1 MPQDNKTTCLRNLIN
16 SKEFLLLP
24 GCFNP
29 LSARLVEQAGF
40 PAAYITGAGVASNLL
55 GYPDIGLTSYAE
67 VLSAARCITQVTDIP
82 IICDTDTGFG
92 NAVNVIRTVREFEAA
107 GIAGIQLEDQQH
119 PKKCGHTEGK
129 LLVSKEEM
137 VQKVKAA
144 VDTRKDENFVL
155 VIRTD
160 AIAVNGIDDA
170 LDRANAYAEAG
181 ADVIFVEAPQN
192 IEQMRRVTS
201 TIKTPLLANMVEGG
215 GKTPILPSSEL
226 ASLGYT
232 LAIYPTALWMAS
244 IKAMQE
250 VLGVLKATGT
260 SLAYAEH
267 MVSFQEMFEIV
278 GRSAYAE
285 LEKKY
290 ATKC

>member
-1 MPQDNKTTCLRNLIN
+1 MPVSTKTSRLRKLIN
-16 SKEFLLLP
+16 GKEFLLLP
-24 GCFNP
+24 GCFNA

-55 GYPDIGLTSYAE
+55 GYPDIGLASYAE
-67 VLSAARCITQVTDIP
+67 VLQTARNITQVTDIP

-107 GIAGIQLEDQQH
+107 GIAGIQLEDQFM

-129 LLVSKEEM
+129 LLVSKQEM

-144 VDTRKDENFVL
+144 ADTRKDDDFML

-160 AIAVNGIDDA
+160 AIAVNGIEDA
-170 LDRANAYAEAG
+170 LDRAAAYAEAG
-181 ADVIFVEAPQN
+181 ADIIFVEAPNN
-192 IEQMRRVTS
+192 IEEMKRITS
-201 TIKTPLLANMVEGG
+201 TIKAPLLANMVEGG
-215 GKTPILPSSEL
+215 GKTPILPASEL
-226 ASLGYT
+226 QALGYT
-232 LAIYPTALWMAS
+232 LAIYPTALWMSS

-250 VLGVLKATGT
+250 VLQVLKTTGT
-260 SLAYAEH
+260 SLSYAEH

-278 GRSAYAE
+278 GRSSYAK
-285 LEKKY
+285 LEKEY
-290 ATKC
+290 GVKC

>member
-1 MPQDNKTTCLRNLIN
+1 MSYEKKTTRLRNLVT

-40 PAAYITGAGVASNLL
+40 AGAYITGAGVASNLL
-55 GYPDIGLTSYAE
+55 GYPDIGLASHGE
-67 VLSAARCITQVTDIP
+67 VLSAARCIAQVTDIP
-82 IICDTDTGFG
+82 MLCDTDTGFG

-107 GIAGIQLEDQQH
+107 GIAGIQLEDQLH

-144 VDTRKDENFVL
+144 VDTRKDQDFVL

-160 AIAVNGIDDA
+160 AIAVNGLDDA
-170 LDRANAYAEAG
+170 LDRAAAYVEAG

-192 IEQMRRVTS
+192 VEQMRRITS
-201 TIKTPLLANMVEGG
+201 TIKAPLLANMVEGG
-215 GKTPILPSSEL
+215 GKTPILPAKEL
-226 ASLGYT
+226 AELGYS
-232 LAIYPTALWMAS
+232 LAIYPTALWMSS

-260 SLAYAEH
+260 SLDYAEH